1 MHPTEG
7 SWGGVEG
14 KLWRIWNYGTWC
26 PYLTSEIGAERSR
39 TPMYVCV
46 GHCVSEVLIWFGFR
60 RQTVVENLELQYYCH
75 IHVCTYT
82 DTGKIS
88 DWNEIKLTRGI
99 NIIPKEGI
107 SGLNHGE
114 FGTTLWG
121 QGEEAHTCMDL
132 APRDMGMQCTQANY
146 RGTAGE
152 GGERNW
158 VFYCQ
163 NVFGNIKNRVTTWV
177 TQHPPQHEIR
187 RCSFAM
193 ISTANKVWNWGKVF
207 SILNIGWPW
216 VAALSLL
223 TDSSLH
229 IHTSMHIAF

>member
-1 MHPTEG
+1 MGHGVHTSHLKLELRDLGHPCMYVSDIVSVRFWFG
-7 SWGGVEG
+7 SGFGG
-14 KLWRIWNYGTWC
+14 KQSWRTWNYNITA
-26 PYLTSEIGAERSR
+26 TS
-39 TPMYVCV
+39 MY
-46 GHCVSEVLIWFGFR
+46 
-60 RQTVVENLELQYYCH
+60 
-75 IHVCTYT
+75 VCTYT

-121 QGEEAHTCMDL
+121 QGEEAHTRMDL

-163 NVFGNIKNRVTTWV
+163 NVFGNIKNSVTTWV

-229 IHTSMHIAF
+229 IHTSMHIAS